1 MERAIALTRLLD
13 SLIREKAANFP
24 DEKFTL
30 AISGGGS
37 PQGLFALWSGI
48 YKEIIPWEMVSLFWV
63 DERAVAPSDPESNYG
78 NAKSLFL
85 DKISIPRESVY
96 RIVADID
103 TTLAAREYSN
113 LVKSKMAV
121 KDGYP
126 VFDLIILGVGDDG
139 HTASIFPGQIDLL
152 FSPDAYAPSVNPYT
166 GQQRVTMTGGTISN
180 AKNVVFYLKGESKK
194 TILEKLEAGYK
205 TADLPAA
212 FFLKKFGEN
221 SIYFDMK

>member
-13 SLIREKAANFP
+13 FLIREKAANFP
-24 DEKFTL
+24 DEKFAL

-37 PQGLFALWSGI
+37 PHGLFALWSGI
-48 YKEIIPWEMVSLFWV
+48 YREIIPWERVSLFWV
-63 DERAVAPSDPESNYG
+63 DERAVSPSDPESNYG

-85 DKISIPRESVY
+85 DKMSIPRESVY

-103 TTLAAREYSN
+103 TTLAAQEYSN

-139 HTASIFPGQIDLL
+139 HTASIFPGQNDLL
-152 FSPDAYAPSVNPYT
+152 FSQEAYAPSVNPYT

-194 TILEKLEAGYK
+194 AILEKLEAGDES
-205 TADLPAA
+205 ADLPAA

-221 SIYFDMK
+221 SIYYDMK